1 MWPPST
7 KAAENRIIT
16 KRRSAHPE
24 DDLQEAVVRFL
35 DVSLPPQAGI
45 MWSAVMNGVHVTATA
60 RRRLKCLGLR
70 PGVPDL
76 VFIPVSGP
84 LVGGVYFVELKSD
97 TGRPTIEQKKIVE
110 ALGPDRACFA
120 RSVVEV
126 QDALLR
132 WGLPLR
138 ARV

>member
-1 MWPPST
+1 MWPPNPNPSSR
-7 KAAENRIIT
+7 NPSS
-16 KRRSAHPE
+16 KRRNAHPE
-24 DDLQEAVVRFL
+24 DDLQAAVVRFL
-35 DVSLPPQAGI
+35 DVALPVSAGV
-45 MWSAVMNGVHVTATA
+45 MWSAVMNGVHVTMTA
-60 RRRLKCLGLR
+60 RRRLKSLGLR

-76 VFIPVSGP
+76 IFVPVTGA
-84 LVGGVYFVELKSD
+84 LVGSVYFIELKSD

-132 WGLPLR
+132 WEIPLR